1 MVAFF
6 EIFLD
11 ARSFGC
17 PKELYLCNK
26 IIFYQILSKMT
37 YLVQL
42 LDPRAQALLDALVQM
57 SMVQLTPVADS
68 TAPNVTKTKR
78 LAAIAESLR
87 EVKAHR
93 KGEIQLQTL
102 NEFLKELD

>member
-1 MVAFF
+1 
-6 EIFLD
+6 
-11 ARSFGC
+11 
-17 PKELYLCNK
+17 
-26 IIFYQILSKMT
+26 MT

-57 SMVQLTPVADS
+57 SMVQLTPMTDS
-68 TAPNVTKTKR
+68 AALTASKTKR
-78 LAAIAESLR
+78 LAQIAESFR
-87 EVKAHR
+87 EVKAHQ